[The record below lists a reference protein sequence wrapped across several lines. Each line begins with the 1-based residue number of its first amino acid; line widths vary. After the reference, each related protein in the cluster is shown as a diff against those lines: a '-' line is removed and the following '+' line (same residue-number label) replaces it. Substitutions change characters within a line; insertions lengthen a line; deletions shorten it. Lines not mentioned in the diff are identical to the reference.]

1 MFNQNKNMLWKMGK
15 LCNLKKRW
23 QRCTIVSS
31 IFYLAFSFFRLQTSD
46 MIKETSLSSRHVCSW
61 NNPRNSLSRIHSIR
75 EGHNFELEDIFQES
89 LCSLQTL
96 RPSTIL
102 EGSNEPLVFIDD
114 GFEDKTHC
122 GIGCRFMRLD
132 MALWF
137 AYNNDM
143 SLHNIPKGSWEYTS
157 ASSCP
162 SRNHE
167 CYFEPLASDPL
178 DFWILDA
185 KSKELISS
193 SNAEM
198 LKNNEK
204 RLSVQLWS
212 RDNLDMFRSQHN
224 FGADWFEEHKLFA
237 GKSGCWFA
245 AQNLYYLLKPNKM
258 LEEEIKNVKL
268 QLKWR
273 DGNRCIALHVR
284 HGDRSKLNAHVK
296 VSDYVAALKLLPSVR
311 KVLLVT
317 DDFRVIEVM
326 KEKFP
331 EYDWVY
337 TNYPRNN
344 TVNIGSAMRS
354 GKLDPTKEALNAL
367 VNLML
372 ASECEYFVGRANST
386 WYRLMIMLSYGK
398 FGTMPPFVNVHEDW
412 GHGGLRKWGFFG
424 MCTLPELLKEVLN
437 LKKKYPALIKMD
449 PSKIY

>member
-1 MFNQNKNMLWKMGK
+1 M
-15 LCNLKKRW
+15 KKRW
-23 QRCTIVSS
+23 SRCTAVFS
-31 IFYLAFSFFRLQTSD
+31 ILYLTFSLTRLQNSD
-46 MIKETSLSSRHVCSW
+46 MRNVTSFTERHVCSW
-61 NNPRNSLSRIHSIR
+61 NNPKNSLSHIPSTR
-75 EGHNFELEDIFQES
+75 ESYDFELEDIFQES
-89 LCSLQTL
+89 LCTSQTL
-96 RPSTIL
+96 RPLTLL
-102 EGSNEPLVFIDD
+102 EDSKELLVFIDD
-114 GFEDKTHC
+114 GFGDKTHC

-143 SLHNIPKGSWEYTS
+143 SLHNIPKGSWEDTS
-157 ASSCP
+157 ISSCP

-178 DFWILDA
+178 DSWIMDA
-185 KSKELISS
+185 KTKELISS
-193 SNAEM
+193 SDAES
-198 LKNNEK
+198 LKDNEK

-212 RDNLDMFRSQHN
+212 RDNLDMFRAQHK
-224 FGADWFEEHKLFA
+224 FGADWFEEHKLFV

-245 AQNLYYLLKPNKM
+245 AQNLYFLLKPNIK
-258 LEEEIKNVKL
+258 LEEEIKNVKV
-268 QLKWR
+268 QLKW
-273 DGNRCIALHVR
+273 GNEKRCIAVHVR
-284 HGDRSKLNAHVK
+284 HGDRSKLNSHVK

-317 DDFRVIEVM
+317 DDFRVIEVI
-326 KEKFP
+326 KTNFP

-337 TNYPRNN
+337 TRYARNN
-344 TVNIGSAMRS
+344 TGNIGSAMRL

-386 WYRLMIMLSYGK
+386 WFRLMIMLSYGK
-398 FGTMPPFVNVHEDW
+398 FGSMPPFVNVHEDW

-424 MCTLPELLKEVLN
+424 MCTLQELQKEVLT
-437 LKKKYPALIKMD
+437 LKKKFPDLIKMD